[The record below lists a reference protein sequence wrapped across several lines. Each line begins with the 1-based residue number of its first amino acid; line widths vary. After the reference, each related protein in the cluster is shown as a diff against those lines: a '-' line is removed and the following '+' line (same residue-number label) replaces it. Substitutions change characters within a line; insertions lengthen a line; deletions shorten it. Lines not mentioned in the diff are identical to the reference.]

1 MADEIKKGRKK
12 KKWVKWV
19 VILVIVAVVFCA
31 LRIAGQNAQKASY
44 TEDVA
49 EKRDIQNAH
58 NFTGTVAP
66 VNESDVYST
75 VTGVRVKEVKVK
87 KGDEVKKGDV
97 IAVLD
102 ASDVESQIAQN
113 EATLKKTKE
122 ANAESVES
130 AQEALDNAKSNA
142 ASGLDSSVQSAKSSL
157 TSAQKSYD
165 DAKSNVEDGTDS
177 SLLSAKT
184 SLDNAAD
191 QYSNL
196 KSNIENN
203 LDPNLQSAQYQMTT
217 AYQQLLTAQE
227 NYNNEVRLNNQHL
240 SATTL
245 AAMQQVGT
253 AYQSVISAQNQVATA
268 QNSLQQYDE
277 SEASELKK
285 KSDTIRDS
293 YVLQVDAA
301 NNAVTSAWQNYSNAQ
316 DSYKAAKIS
325 EENNLTTLYDTL
337 LSAQDAY
344 LHAVDS
350 YNATV
355 TSLVQQLNSYQKAY
369 AQAQTAYDA
378 AVKAAN
384 QQLGTLKNTLDS
396 AKDSYA
402 AAVTGQSQQ
411 IETYKNQLDQA
422 KTNSDTTTSELQIAQ
437 QKDTLSD
444 YTLTAPMDGEITA
457 LNVEAGDLVSGTT
470 AAATV
475 TSFDKMK
482 INIKIGEYDIV
493 STGEGDKVSVTLDA
507 VDGKTYEGTIVY
519 VARTATVDNGVSY
532 FESEVDFDADE
543 DVRSGM
549 SAEVKLIVQEKKDA
563 VSIRSDAVQTAD
575 DGTNYVLVY
584 ADNGRDLVQKTVTC
598 GISDGT
604 YTEITDGLSAG
615 DKVYYIPTSAAQSL
629 MEADMGDTSADEE

>member
-1 MADEIKKGRKK
+1 MADEIKKGKKK

-19 VILVIVAVVFCA
+19 VILVIVAVVFGG
-31 LRIAGQNAQKASY
+31 LRIAGQNAQKAAY

-49 EKRDIQNAH
+49 TKRDIQNAH

-102 ASDVESQIAQN
+102 SSDVESQIAQN
-113 EATLKKTKE
+113 EATLKKTQE

-191 QYSNL
+191 QYNNL
-196 KSNIENN
+196 KYNIENN
-203 LDPNLQSAQYQMTT
+203 LDSTLQSAQYQMTT

-227 NYNNEVRLNNQHL
+227 NYNNEVKLNNQHL
-240 SATTL
+240 SSTTL
-245 AAMQQVGT
+245 AAMQQVDS
-253 AYQSVISAQNQVATA
+253 AYQSIVSAQNQVATA
-268 QNSLQQYDE
+268 QNSLQKYDE
-277 SEASELKK
+277 SEASELNEKT
-285 KSDTIRDS
+285 DTIRNG
-293 YVLQVDAA
+293 YVLSVDSA
-301 NNAVTSAWQNYSNAQ
+301 NDALSAAWQTYQNAQ
-316 DSYKAAKIS
+316 DSYKAAKIN

-355 TSLVQQLNSYQKAY
+355 NSLVQQLNQYQTAY

-396 AKDSYA
+396 AKSSYA
-402 AAVTGQSQQ
+402 AAVNSQSQQ
-411 IETYKNQLDQA
+411 IETYQNQLDQA
-422 KTNSDTTTSELQIAQ
+422 KTSSDTTTSELQIEQ
-437 QKDTLSD
+437 QKDNLAE

-457 LNVEAGDLVSGTT
+457 LNVEEGDLISGTT

-493 STGEGDKVSVTLDA
+493 STGEGGKVSVTLDA

-532 FESEVDFDADE
+532 FESEVDFDADD

-549 SAEVKLIVQEKKDA
+549 SAEVKLTVQEKKDA
-563 VSIRSDAVQTAD
+563 ISIRSDAVQTAD

-584 ADNGRDLVQKTVTC
+584 GDNGRDLVQKTVTC

-604 YTEITDGLSAG
+604 YTEITDGLSEG

-629 MEADMGDTSADEE
+629 MDAEMDATVDEE